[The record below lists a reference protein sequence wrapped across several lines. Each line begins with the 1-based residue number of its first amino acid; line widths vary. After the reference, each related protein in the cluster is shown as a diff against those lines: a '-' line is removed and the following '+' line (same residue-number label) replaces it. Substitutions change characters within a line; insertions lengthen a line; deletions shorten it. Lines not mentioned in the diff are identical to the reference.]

1 MKIGGFQKFSLLD
14 YPGQLAAIV
23 FTQGCNF
30 RCPYCH
36 NPELVEPERYTE
48 TIPEESVLAFLRGR
62 IGKLGAVVIT
72 GGEPTLHANLPEFV
86 RRIKELGFLVKMD
99 SNGSNPEVI
108 ERLVSENL
116 VDYWAMDIKA
126 PWHLYLLITQSD
138 VPASSLQKS
147 MDAIRRSGKEYEF
160 RTTFFDSLLTWE
172 DIEGIQEALKPG
184 DRFYLQQCR
193 YEKTLADLSLPNYE
207 GGEHLH
213 LDELPQCQHL
223 LNWADKHD
231 IKVRLRTL

>member
-1 MKIGGFQKFSLLD
+1 
-14 YPGQLAAIV
+14 
-23 FTQGCNF
+23 
-30 RCPYCH
+30 
-36 NPELVEPERYTE
+36 
-48 TIPEESVLAFLRGR
+48 
-62 IGKLGAVVIT
+62 
-72 GGEPTLHANLPEFV
+72 
-86 RRIKELGFLVKMD
+86 VKMD